1 MPRGNSLYSWSVD
14 VETIVF
20 IHSRLALT
28 AILYALAM
36 GVWAAW
42 SYFRGHGM
50 NSNYWGAL
58 VIGEIVMLGQ
68 GIIGIVL
75 VVTGHTPADLLHF
88 LYGVLV
94 ALAWPGVY
102 VYTNARGGRSE
113 AAIYALV
120 SFFMFG
126 LAIRAIMTGG
136 ALTP

>member
-1 MPRGNSLYSWSVD
+1 MPTLA
-14 VETIVF
+14 F

-28 AILYALAM
+28 AIMYALAL

-42 SYFRGHGM
+42 SYFRGQGV

-58 VIGEIVMLGQ
+58 IIGEIILLGQ
-68 GIIGIVL
+68 GVIGLLLVL
-75 VVTGHTPADLLHF
+75 SGARPADVLHF

-102 VYTNARGGRSE
+102 VYTNARAGRSE

-126 LAIRAIMTGG
+126 LAVRAIMTGG
-136 ALTP
+136 ALSP

>member
-1 MPRGNSLYSWSVD
+1 VD
-14 VETIVF
+14 VQTIVF

-28 AILYALAM
+28 AIMYALAM

-42 SYFRGHGM
+42 SYFRRQGV

-58 VIGEIVMLGQ
+58 IIGEIMLLGQ
-68 GIIGIVL
+68 GVIGLLLVL
-75 VVTGHTPADLLHF
+75 SGARPADVLHF

-102 VYTNARGGRSE
+102 VYTNARAGRSE

-120 SFFMFG
+120 SFFIFG
-126 LAIRAIMTGG
+126 LAVRAIMTSGT
-136 ALTP
+136 LTP

>member
-1 MPRGNSLYSWSVD
+1 MRRVTHSYSWSVD
-14 VETIVF
+14 VQTIVF
-20 IHSRLALT
+20 IHSRIALT

-36 GVWAAW
+36 GLWAAW
-42 SYFRGHGM
+42 SYFRGQGV

-58 VIGEIVMLGQ
+58 IIGEIVMIGQ
-68 GIIGIVL
+68 GLIGVL
-75 VVTGHTPADLLHF
+75 LVLTGHAPADVLHF

-102 VYTNARGGRSE
+102 VYTNARAGRNE

-120 SFFMFG
+120 SFFIFG

-136 ALTP
+136 TLTP